1 MKLKLNDTVQVI
13 AGKDKCAK
21 GKIIKVDSKKNKIVV
36 EKVNIR
42 TKHVKKSGEK
52 RGERIKFEAA
62 INASNAMI
70 LCPHCNKRVR
80 IAYKELKNGKKERI
94 CRKCKETLDKE
105 VKGKQ

>member
-1 MKLKLNDTVQVI
+1 MKLKLNDTVQII
-13 AGKDKCAK
+13 AGKDKGKK
-21 GKIIKVDSKKNKIVV
+21 GKIIKINHKKNKITV

-42 TKHVKKSGEK
+42 TKHVKKTNEK
-52 RGERIKFEAA
+52 RGEKIKYEAA
-62 INASNAMI
+62 IDSSNAMI

-105 VKGKQ
+105 VKGKK